1 MNKKIDLAPSGSLQT
16 KTWYKFDFVLEAN
29 VGSEDLVE
37 SYIGV
42 DFSILYE
49 THIILI
55 QGAKQI

>member
-1 MNKKIDLAPSGSLQT
+1 MNKKIDLAPSGTLQS
-16 KTWYKFDFVLEAN
+16 KVWYKFDFVLEAN

-49 THIILI
+49 THIVLM
-55 QGAKQI
+55 